1 MAQTKDSALQI
12 WPSLKEVLRLLF
24 IRQPWPGRVR
34 LVAALACL
42 LLARVANV
50 YVPVLFKRLVDSVSE
65 GRAATIGIPVALIL
79 LYGFSR
85 LIVSWMNEAREV
97 LLVKAA
103 RTATR
108 DLAVRAFEDMHAQ
121 GPGYL
126 LDQKVGGL
134 TERISRGVTGVRQV
148 TDYLLF
154 SALPTLVEI
163 VMVIAVLWSLLS
175 PWFAAVT
182 IVTVVIYVAFS
193 LIVTEWR
200 IKFRKVMNTDFDRS
214 KAIAVDGL
222 LNFESTICFNNLGFA
237 SRRYREALEAYEN
250 SSVRSVVSLSLVNVG
265 QGLIISTGLS
275 IILMMAA
282 SGLARGAMTVGAF
295 VMVSTYLL
303 QLFQPLNMLG
313 FTYRQIRQGVI
324 DIASLLST
332 LGSTPAVTD
341 APGAKPLIV
350 SEGAVRFEDLSFTHS
365 NGVQI
370 LDGVS
375 FDIRPGTTVAIV
387 GESGAGKTTLG
398 RLLLRF
404 YDPNSGRITVDGQ
417 DIRAVTQSSL
427 RGSIGLVSQDT
438 ILFNES
444 LRFNIEF
451 GRPGAD
457 PADVETAIDGSR
469 LRKLVAGLPQGDQVS
484 VGERGLKISGG
495 ERQRV
500 AIARVILKNPPIL
513 LLDEATSSL
522 DSVTEQDI
530 MDTLRRLTRGRT
542 TLIIAHRLSTI
553 VDADQII
560 VLKNGKVIEQGR
572 HAQLVAAGGDYATMW
587 RRQQQSARSDD
598 SQTSEQLHADLETKA
613 A

>member
-1 MAQTKDSALQI
+1 MAKTKDSALQI

-50 YVPVLFKRLVDSVSE
+50 YVPVLFKRLVDSVSD
-65 GRAATIGIPVALIL
+65 GRAATLGIPVALIL

-163 VMVIAVLWSLLS
+163 AMVIAVLWSLLS

-237 SRRYREALEAYEN
+237 SRRYREALEAYES
-250 SSVRSVVSLSLVNVG
+250 SSVRSVISLSLVNVG

-341 APGAKPLIV
+341 RPDAKPLLV
-350 SEGAVRFEDLSFTHS
+350 SEGAVRFENLSFIHS

-370 LDGVS
+370 LDDVS
-375 FDIRPGTTVAIV
+375 FDICPGTTVAIV

-457 PADVETAIDGSR
+457 PADVEAAIDGSR
-469 LRKLVAGLPQGDQVS
+469 LRKLVASLPQGDQVS

-572 HAQLVAAGGDYATMW
+572 HAQLVAAGADYATMW
-587 RRQQQSARSDD
+587 RRQQSARSDA
-598 SQTSEQLHADLETKA
+598 SQTSEELHADLETKA

>member
-1 MAQTKDSALQI
+1 
-12 WPSLKEVLRLLF
+12 
-24 IRQPWPGRVR
+24 
-34 LVAALACL
+34 
-42 LLARVANV
+42 
-50 YVPVLFKRLVDSVSE
+50 
-65 GRAATIGIPVALIL
+65 VALIL

-163 VMVIAVLWSLLS
+163 AMVIAVLWSLLS

-237 SRRYREALEAYEN
+237 SRRYREALEAYES
-250 SSVRSVVSLSLVNVG
+250 SSVRSVISLSLVNVG

-341 APGAKPLIV
+341 RPDAKPLLV
-350 SEGAVRFEDLSFTHS
+350 SEGAVRFENLSFIHS

-370 LDGVS
+370 LDDVS
-375 FDIRPGTTVAIV
+375 FDICPGTTVAIV

-457 PADVETAIDGSR
+457 PADVEAAIDGSR
-469 LRKLVAGLPQGDQVS
+469 LRKLVASLPQGDQVS

-572 HAQLVAAGGDYATMW
+572 HAQLVAAGADYATMW
-587 RRQQQSARSDD
+587 RRQQSARSDA
-598 SQTSEQLHADLETKA
+598 SQTSEELHADLETKA

>member
-1 MAQTKDSALQI
+1 MAKTKDSALQI

-50 YVPVLFKRLVDSVSE
+50 YVPVLFKRLVDSVSD
-65 GRAATIGIPVALIL
+65 GRAATLGIPVALIL

-163 VMVIAVLWSLLS
+163 AMVIAVLWSLLS

-237 SRRYREALEAYEN
+237 SRRYREALEAYES
-250 SSVRSVVSLSLVNVG
+250 SSVRSVISLSLVNVG

-282 SGLARGAMTVGAF
+282 SGLARRAMTVGAF

-341 APGAKPLIV
+341 RPDAKPLLV
-350 SEGAVRFEDLSFTHS
+350 SEGAVRFENLSFIHS

-370 LDGVS
+370 LDDVS
-375 FDIRPGTTVAIV
+375 FDICPGTTVAIV

-457 PADVETAIDGSR
+457 PADVEAAIDGSR
-469 LRKLVAGLPQGDQVS
+469 LRKLVASLPQGDQVS

-572 HAQLVAAGGDYATMW
+572 HAQLVAAGADYATMW
-587 RRQQQSARSDD
+587 RRQQSARSDA
-598 SQTSEQLHADLETKA
+598 SQTSEELHADLETKA